1 MSVTSP
7 GLMKQAGSIAR
18 AGFEPMQ
25 WLTSVTG
32 SSVTPK
38 TRFMKR
44 AAASL
49 NAAMPLSA

>member
-1 MSVTSP
+1 MAS
-7 GLMKQAGSIAR
+7 

-25 WLTSVTG
+25 WFTSVTG

-38 TRFMKR
+38 TRCMKR

-49 NAAMPLSA
+49 NSGMPLSA